1 LYIFEDLLK
10 GKLVRVHNIM
20 RDGGEVEQLHPFFTW
35 ILNGGEWAASRHA
48 QLTPIPIG

>member
-10 GKLVRVHNIM
+10 DKLARVHSIM
-20 RDGGEVEQLHPFFTW
+20 RDGGEEVQLHPLYTW

-48 QLTPIPIG
+48 QFTPVPIG